1 MQGANPVGARRVR
14 AFFVAA
20 CALCAKLL
28 RVVRIQ
34 TTMLPPTTCFPV
46 PSPRLARGAACL
58 ALAAMAAA
66 GTLAPVRQASAQGL
80 GCGGRLVG
88 VGDSRVSLV
97 MKCGQ
102 PFATDTVC
110 IRIPRVLWTVPL
122 HPREAPRQIVT
133 EQCEYV
139 DEWTYHRGPGNFMSV
154 VRLQN
159 GVVAQIRDGDRV
171 P

>member
-1 MQGANPVGARRVR
+1 M
-14 AFFVAA
+14 
-20 CALCAKLL
+20 ALAS
-28 RVVRIQ
+28 R
-34 TTMLPPTTCFPV
+34 
-46 PSPRLARGAACL
+46 RLARSAGVF
-58 ALAAMAAA
+58 ALAAIAIA
-66 GTLAPVRQASAQGL
+66 GTLAPAREARAQGL
-80 GCGGRLVG
+80 GCGGLLVG
-88 VGDSRVSLV
+88 VGDSRASLV

-110 IRIPRVLWTVPL
+110 IRVPRVMWSLPL
-122 HPREAPRQIVT
+122 NPREAPRQYMA

>member
-1 MQGANPVGARRVR
+1 MPLTQ
-14 AFFVAA
+14 
-20 CALCAKLL
+20 ALCLGHAL
-28 RVVRIQ
+28 VHRIRH
-34 TTMLPPTTCFPV
+34 
-46 PSPRLARGAACL
+46 SL
-58 ALAAMAAA
+58 ALPGALLPLAAIAIIA
-66 GTLAPVRQASAQGL
+66 GTLTSVKEARAQGL
-80 GCGGRLVG
+80 GCGGLLVG
-88 VGDSRVSLV
+88 VGDSRASLV

-102 PFATDTVC
+102 PFSTDTVC
-110 IRIPRVLWTVPL
+110 MRIPRVVWTVPL
-122 HPREAPRQIVT
+122 HPREAPRQVVT

>member
-1 MQGANPVGARRVR
+1 MVHRFRRSLV
-14 AFFVAA
+14 
-20 CALCAKLL
+20 LPGSLL
-28 RVVRIQ
+28 
-34 TTMLPPTTCFPV
+34 P
-46 PSPRLARGAACL
+46 
-58 ALAAMAAA
+58 LAAIAVAC
-66 GTLAPVRQASAQGL
+66 TLAPMKDARAQGL
-80 GCGGRLVG
+80 GCGGLLVG
-88 VGDSRVSLV
+88 VGDSRASLV

-110 IRIPRVLWTVPL
+110 IRVPRVMWTVPL
-122 HPREAPRQIVT
+122 HPREAPRQYMV

-159 GVVAQIRDGDRV
+159 GVVAQIRDGERV

>member
-1 MQGANPVGARRVR
+1 MRVM
-14 AFFVAA
+14 
-20 CALCAKLL
+20 
-28 RVVRIQ
+28 RIQ
-34 TTMLPPTTCFPV
+34 TTMLPPTNCFP
-46 PSPRLARGAACL
+46 SQRLARGAACL
-58 ALAAMAAA
+58 VLAAIATA
-66 GTLAPVRQASAQGL
+66 GMLAPVKQANAQGL

-88 VGDSRVSLV
+88 VGDSRASLV
-97 MKCGQ
+97 LKCGQ

>member
-1 MQGANPVGARRVR
+1 MNLRLPSLTLLQVILSM
-14 AFFVAA
+14 VAIA
-20 CALCAKLL
+20 CAC
-28 RVVRIQ
+28 
-34 TTMLPPTTCFPV
+34 
-46 PSPRLARGAACL
+46 
-58 ALAAMAAA
+58 
-66 GTLAPVRQASAQGL
+66 APVKNADAQGL

-88 VGDSRVSLV
+88 VGESRASLV
-97 MKCGQ
+97 LKCGQ

-110 IRIPRVLWTVPL
+110 IRIPRVAWTVPL
-122 HPREAPRQIVT
+122 HPREAPRQVVT
-133 EQCEYV
+133 EQCDYV

>member
-1 MQGANPVGARRVR
+1 MNLRLPSLTLLQVILSV
-14 AFFVAA
+14 VAIA
-20 CALCAKLL
+20 CAL
-28 RVVRIQ
+28 
-34 TTMLPPTTCFPV
+34 
-46 PSPRLARGAACL
+46 
-58 ALAAMAAA
+58 
-66 GTLAPVRQASAQGL
+66 APVKDADAQGL

-88 VGDSRVSLV
+88 VGESRASLV
-97 MKCGQ
+97 LKCGQ

-110 IRIPRVLWTVPL
+110 IRIPRVAWTVPL
-122 HPREAPRQIVT
+122 HPREAPRQVVT

>member
-1 MQGANPVGARRVR
+1 M
-14 AFFVAA
+14 AFP
-20 CALCAKLL
+20 LL
-28 RVVRIQ
+28 
-34 TTMLPPTTCFPV
+34 P
-46 PSPRLARGAACL
+46 ARGAGFF
-58 ALAAMAAA
+58 ALASIAVAC
-66 GTLAPVRQASAQGL
+66 TLAPMKDARAQGL
-80 GCGGRLVG
+80 GCGGLLVG
-88 VGDSRVSLV
+88 VGDSRASLV

-110 IRIPRVLWTVPL
+110 IRVPRVMWSLPL
-122 HPREAPRQIVT
+122 SPREAPRQYMV

-159 GVVAQIRDGDRV
+159 GVVAQIRDGERV

>member
-1 MQGANPVGARRVR
+1 MQRPPAPSASHVI
-14 AFFVAA
+14 A
-20 CALCAKLL
+20 C
-28 RVVRIQ
+28 
-34 TTMLPPTTCFPV
+34 PPRF
-46 PSPRLARGAACL
+46 LARGAGFL
-58 ALAAMAAA
+58 ALAALSIA
-66 GTLAPVRQASAQGL
+66 GSLVPVKAGHAQGL
-80 GCGGRLVG
+80 GCGGLLVG
-88 VGDSRVSLV
+88 LGDSRASLV

-110 IRIPRVLWTVPL
+110 IRVPRVVWTVPL
-122 HPREAPRQIVT
+122 HPREVPRQYMT

-159 GVVAQIRDGDRV
+159 GVVSQIRVGDRV

>member
-1 MQGANPVGARRVR
+1 
-14 AFFVAA
+14 
-20 CALCAKLL
+20 
-28 RVVRIQ
+28 
-34 TTMLPPTTCFPV
+34 ML
-46 PSPRLARGAACL
+46 L
-58 ALAAMAAA
+58 ALAAIATA

-88 VGDSRVSLV
+88 VGDSRASLV

-110 IRIPRVLWTVPL
+110 IRIPRVAWTVPL

>member
-1 MQGANPVGARRVR
+1 MPPPSAPPVGHAT
-14 AFFVAA
+14 AFP
-20 CALCAKLL
+20 LL
-28 RVVRIQ
+28 
-34 TTMLPPTTCFPV
+34 
-46 PSPRLARGAACL
+46 LARAAGFF
-58 ALAAMAAA
+58 ALAAIAVAC
-66 GTLAPVRQASAQGL
+66 TLAPLKDAHAQGL
-80 GCGGRLVG
+80 GCGGLLVG
-88 VGDSRVSLV
+88 VGDSRASLV

-110 IRIPRVLWTVPL
+110 IRVPRVMWALPL
-122 HPREAPRQIVT
+122 HPREAPRQYMV